1 VKPHTVD
8 ACPLRKAQYCGICA
22 IYGHSPASCPDATT
36 AAFRTPLY
44 AEQLIPASLLM
55 EYNVT
60 SRTPLSGIVIPEE
73 SSKVIMEIPE
83 TEEAIR
89 AALVAHGEKPMICQ
103 DKGKRE
109 KKEITEN
116 KKKLQKIADAL
127 GKKLVYVKE
136 PGISLMDTVQLKKGG
151 GKKAAGTV

>member
-1 VKPHTVD
+1 
-8 ACPLRKAQYCGICA
+8 
-22 IYGHSPASCPDATT
+22 
-36 AAFRTPLY
+36 
-44 AEQLIPASLLM
+44 M
-55 EYNVT
+55 EYNIT

-136 PGISLMDTVQLKKGG
+136 PGVTLMDTVQLKKGG

>member
-1 VKPHTVD
+1 MKPHTVD

-136 PGISLMDTVQLKKGG
+136 PGTSLMDTVQLKKGG
-151 GKKAAGTV
+151 SKKPAGTV